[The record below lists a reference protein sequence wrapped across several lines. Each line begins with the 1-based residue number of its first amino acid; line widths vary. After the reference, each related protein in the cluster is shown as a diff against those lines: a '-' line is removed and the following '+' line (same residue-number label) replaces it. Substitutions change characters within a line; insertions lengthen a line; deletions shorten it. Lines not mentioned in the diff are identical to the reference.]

1 MKSNTI
7 IINGDKYLV
16 EMVDSDIVSTKEY
29 IVFRNTDVIND
40 MSIDTDIY
48 LVSKDDYDSKVHIWP
63 STNTTGIPLL
73 SLNPR
78 AFTETINVSSIN
90 EPLEISSIKEINSKY
105 KNVFPNYSFNLDY
118 YRNLPPY
125 EELLDK
131 HLNIKSVK
139 TIKFRI
145 WHPTTD
151 LHRKMILYIDSWV
164 NSLHIHWYCNLMLP
178 NDTHTGKERRLN
190 QDIYNEYFEI
200 EIPDFRDVLYG
211 SSYIRESSLIFQ
223 NGYSKGKIKY
233 GIDALHNHSKYGKFI
248 EIEEPKERCYQMT
261 DMNLLLHYW
270 KYYKENDGT
279 IKKEYVENPY
289 SIPEM
294 ISINVTLYPFESI
307 SDNGTLNTCK
317 YAKPASC
324 YFIDDFKMSIKPSFE
339 FVNGTIS
346 LVGRFCYPKSFSSI
360 ESAWQRIYKT
370 DFSKY
375 KSLSEK
381 AKDYEDL
388 EEILGDSLEMV
399 KYTCI
404 VSSDYATKNI
414 IHKEISY
421 SDKVD
426 DFMFPMKD
434 LFSKWSQVPDNV
446 YIKLIMEDRA
456 IGKNCS
462 SPTILFT
469 KDKLKYTI
477 NEQQY
482 TRLSIKKKETDIDD
496 MNKENFNFISNLN
509 CHIIRNDDKNK
520 IQKSSVQPRI
530 VYKPIFFKVQELQNI
545 RLRSNMSQNIGVSL
559 SSYVNKVDEF
569 ILSIGNNKWHES
581 SRTSSFVIF
590 NINSKLINEATGKYD
605 IMTSENE
612 YISTGNY
619 TIE

>member
-16 EMVDSDIVSTKEY
+16 EMIDSDIISTKQY
-29 IVFRNTDVIND
+29 VAFRNTDVIND
-40 MSIDTDIY
+40 MTVDTDIY
-48 LVSKDDYDSKVHIWP
+48 LAPMDRDIPKIWP
-63 STNTTGIPLL
+63 STNTTGIPLM
-73 SLNPR
+73 SKNSD
-78 AFTETINVSSIN
+78 AFSE
-90 EPLEISSIKEINSKY
+90 SIKHEYYASDQERSIPEHDSTWHG
-105 KNVFPNYSFNLDY
+105 YSFS
-118 YRNLPPY
+118 R
-125 EELLDK
+125 LLDED
-131 HLNIKSVK
+131 LYIKNVK
-139 TIKFRI
+139 TIKLRI

-151 LHRKMILYIDSWV
+151 LNRDMILYVDSWV
-164 NSLHIHWYCNLMLP
+164 NSLHIHWYC
-178 NDTHTGKERRLN
+178 DIIQHEDKHTGKERRLN

-211 SSYIRESSLIFQ
+211 STYIEEPSLIFR
-223 NGYSKGKIKY
+223 NEYSKNKIKY
-233 GIDALHNHSKYGKFI
+233 AEDEQDARAIHKDTDYKVYEEL
-248 EIEEPKERCYQMT
+248 EEPEDGCIQLA

-270 KYYKENDGT
+270 KYHKKDDGT
-279 IKKEYVENPY
+279 EMKEYVKNPH

-294 ISINVTLYPFESI
+294 ISLNVTLYPWKSI
-307 SDNGTLNTCK
+307 SDNGIFTINK

-324 YFIDDFKMSIKPSFE
+324 YFVDDFKMSIKASFE
-339 FVNGTIS
+339 FINGTIS
-346 LVGRFCYPKSFSSI
+346 VVGRFCYPESFSSI
-360 ESAWQRIYKT
+360 ESAWQRIYST

-388 EEILGDSLEMV
+388 KEILGDSLEMV

-404 VSSDYATKNI
+404 VSSDYLSKNI
-414 IHKEISY
+414 IHEEISY
-421 SDKVD
+421 SDRVD
-426 DFMFPMKD
+426 DFLFPMKD

-446 YIKLIMEDRA
+446 YVRLIMEDRA

-462 SPTILFT
+462 SPTVLFT

-496 MNKENFNFISNLN
+496 MNKENFNFISNIN
-509 CHIIRNDDKNK
+509 CRIVKSNDDKQQ
-520 IQKSSVQPRI
+520 IQKNSVQPRI
-530 VYKPIFFKVQELQNI
+530 IYKPIFFKVQDLQNI
-545 RLRSNMSQNIGVSL
+545 VLRSNMSQNIGISL

-569 ILSIGNNKWHES
+569 ILSIGENKWHES

-590 NINSKLINEATGKYD
+590 NVNSKLIKEATGKYD
-605 IMTSENE
+605 ILTSDNE
-612 YISTGNY
+612 YLSTGNY

>member
-1 MKSNTI
+1 MI
-7 IINGDKYLV
+7 
-16 EMVDSDIVSTKEY
+16 DSDIISTKQY
-29 IVFRNTDVIND
+29 VAFRNTDVIND
-40 MSIDTDIY
+40 MTVDTDIY
-48 LVSKDDYDSKVHIWP
+48 LAPMDRDIPIIWP
-63 STNTTGIPLL
+63 STNTTGIPLM
-73 SLNPR
+73 STNSD
-78 AFTETINVSSIN
+78 AFSE
-90 EPLEISSIKEINSKY
+90 SIKNEYYNPMPARSIPEYYSTWRR
-105 KNVFPNYSFNLDY
+105 YSFS
-118 YRNLPPY
+118 R
-125 EELLDK
+125 LLDED
-131 HLNIKSVK
+131 LYIKNVK
-139 TIKFRI
+139 TIKLRI

-151 LHRKMILYIDSWV
+151 LNRDMILYVDSWV
-164 NSLHIHWYCNLMLP
+164 NSLHIHWYC
-178 NDTHTGKERRLN
+178 DIIQREDKHTGKERRLN
-190 QDIYNEYFEI
+190 QDIYNEYFEV

-211 SSYIRESSLIFQ
+211 STYIEEPSLILR
-223 NGYSKGKIKY
+223 NEYSKNKIKY
-233 GIDALHNHSKYGKFI
+233 VKKPISSRAIHKDTDYKVYG
-248 EIEEPKERCYQMT
+248 ELEEPEDGCIQLA

-270 KYYKENDGT
+270 KYHKEDDGT
-279 IKKEYVENPY
+279 EMKEYVENPY

-294 ISINVTLYPFESI
+294 VSLNITLYPWKSI
-307 SDNGTLNTCK
+307 SDNGIFTINK

-324 YFIDDFKMSIKPSFE
+324 YFVDDFKMSIKASFE
-339 FVNGTIS
+339 FIDGTIS
-346 LVGRFCYPKSFSSI
+346 VVGRFCYPESFSSI
-360 ESAWQRIYKT
+360 ESAWQRIYST

-388 EEILGDSLEMV
+388 KEILGDNLEMV

-404 VSSDYATKNI
+404 VSSDYLSKNI
-414 IHKEISY
+414 IHEEISY
-421 SDKVD
+421 SDRVD
-426 DFMFPMKD
+426 DFLFPMKD

-446 YIKLIMEDRA
+446 YVRLIMEDRA

-462 SPTILFT
+462 SPTVLFT

-496 MNKENFNFISNLN
+496 MNKENFNFISNMN
-509 CHIIRNDDKNK
+509 CRIVKSNDDNQQ
-520 IQKSSVQPRI
+520 IQKNSVQPRI
-530 VYKPIFFKVQELQNI
+530 IYKPIFFKVQELQNI
-545 RLRSNMSQNIGVSL
+545 ALRSNMSQNIGISL

-569 ILSIGNNKWHES
+569 ILSIGENKWHES